1 MWMHSGNPF
10 VLQILSP
17 PSFVG
22 IMNLCLQKV
31 KDANLLFIY
40 LFVKDANLVV
50 GTMAHK
56 VQGCG
61 CVRELQHKARVALT
75 SVSASL

>member
-1 MWMHSGNPF
+1 MHSGNAF

-17 PSFVG
+17 PSFVR
-22 IMNLCLQKV
+22 IMNVCLQKV
-31 KDANLLFIY
+31 KDANL
-40 LFVKDANLVV
+40 DV

-61 CVRELQHKARVALT
+61 CVTGARA
-75 SVSASL
+75 